1 MCQCDGNDFSARAQT
16 SGDTRTLTVEG
27 ECFCSRAGFRLELEP
42 DNPGIVP
49 QPKDV
54 VLRLN
59 PIAPEQGADVMTL
72 TPLTYITRIGE
83 EAERVII
90 RLPEG
95 QEAIVL
101 SIADE
106 GGY

>member
-1 MCQCDGNDFSARAQT
+1 M
-16 SGDTRTLTVEG
+16 TV
-27 ECFCSRAGFRLELEP
+27 
-42 DNPGIVP
+42 
-49 QPKDV
+49 
-54 VLRLN
+54 
-59 PIAPEQGADVMTL
+59 
-72 TPLTYITRIGE
+72 TPLTYITRIGK